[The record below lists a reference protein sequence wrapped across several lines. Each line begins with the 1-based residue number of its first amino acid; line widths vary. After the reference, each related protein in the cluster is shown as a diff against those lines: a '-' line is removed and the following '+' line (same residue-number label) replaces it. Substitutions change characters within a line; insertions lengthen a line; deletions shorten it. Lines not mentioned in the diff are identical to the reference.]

1 MFVQVIKDSK
11 QEQLPCNTLIGESDM
26 QQVLH
31 PGSAIIKQCPASW
44 TLAYC
49 PTHLLTVGTIGDL
62 TTCSYQCT
70 ASDYVFIQ
78 EQPKIR

>member
-11 QEQLPCNTLIGESDM
+11 QEQVPCNTLIGESDM

-44 TLAYC
+44 TSESCLGHSMRIHC
-49 PTHLLTVGTIGDL
+49 TVSFLLVVSRL
-62 TTCSYQCT
+62 
-70 ASDYVFIQ
+70 
-78 EQPKIR
+78 